1 MYAALVVRTLIVNSR
16 TARSGGPGLLARLSL
31 MASGALL
38 SDILPMVVSVGRVWY
53 AGKLTGSDTAEV
65 A

>member
-16 TARSGGPGLLARLSL
+16 TARSGGPGPLARVSF
-31 MASGALL
+31 MGAGALL

-53 AGKLTGSDTAEV
+53 AGKLTGSDMAEV